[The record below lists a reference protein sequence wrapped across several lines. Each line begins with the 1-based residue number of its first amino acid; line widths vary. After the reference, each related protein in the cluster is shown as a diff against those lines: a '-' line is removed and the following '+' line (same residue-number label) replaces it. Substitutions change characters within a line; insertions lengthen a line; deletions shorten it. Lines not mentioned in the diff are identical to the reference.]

1 MTDLVC
7 EECREQVAEDA
18 GRCPH
23 CGYDPGQE
31 RMAIARRSAIGGF
44 LCLITVI
51 LAPLTPVL
59 WTVSLWYNITS
70 SSATVGVEP

>member
-1 MTDLVC
+1 
-7 EECREQVAEDA
+7 
-18 GRCPH
+18 
-23 CGYDPGQE
+23 
-31 RMAIARRSAIGGF
+31 MAIARRSAIGGF